1 VHLRDSN
8 FFGLV
13 VSLVHRHDAQ
23 VLNAVRNE
31 IHDVPLSILI
41 LILANVELEVKHAYE
56 PIGHLAHFV
65 LCAVN
70 GDAEEN
76 RLLLV
81 AIQLELCGKC
91 HGCMQNAFRVMLG
104 NFCSFLPD
112 LFNSGFQESLNIDE
126 GRNHQVGCRIF
137 EAPQVELDE
146 R

>member
-1 VHLRDSN
+1 MHLRDSN
-8 FFGLV
+8 FFGLG
-13 VSLVHRHDAQ
+13 VSLVHRHEAQ

-70 GDAEEN
+70 GDAEEY

-81 AIQLELCGKC
+81 AVQLELCGKC

-112 LFNSGFQESLNIDE
+112 LFNGGFQESLNIDE
-126 GRNHQVGCRIF
+126 GRNHQVGGRIF

-146 R
+146 L